1 MFPSPLRIFNQPE
14 TRTAF
19 PSLPPSISIRQPNP
33 INFPSPNKHVLSRC
47 TGKRRRRPRKSA
59 AISIH
64 ASTSAFCKSYACEIF
79 RGCVT
84 QVIQSLPPSS
94 SSLAARGT
102 GGRRW
107 WGREPLFPA
116 GVEKAQGRRGAIE
129 SRWTYSPSLHP
140 PPPSKLPSATP
151 SPAAILIGE
160 PPTSRISPLPPPTYQ
175 RRSAALPRLFAVPFA
190 STPFGDHPDF
200 DGIRGSDLDKF
211 FLLKFFPSP
220 RKVLKLIEFSSS
232 FLRWGIR
239 VQYHWFLL
247 VFFLKCFEKFNTSK
261 WFFSNISFVEY

>member
-19 PSLPPSISIRQPNP
+19 PSLPPFQFANLIRSIFHPRINTCSRVVQEKGGGHENRQP
-33 INFPSPNKHVLSRC
+33 
-47 TGKRRRRPRKSA
+47 
-59 AISIH
+59 
-64 ASTSAFCKSYACEIF
+64 F
-79 RGCVT
+79 RFT
-84 QVIQSLPPSS
+84 LP
-94 SSLAARGT
+94 L
-102 GGRRW
+102 
-107 WGREPLFPA
+107 PLFVKVTRARYFEDALHRWYNPSLLLFPCGA
-116 GVEKAQGRRGAIE
+116 RNRTREEMMGARAAFSCGGGKSSRSQRRDRIAVDVP
-129 SRWTYSPSLHP
+129 PSLHP